1 MTTTIIDK
9 GGANVE
15 VNVWVEVKTVG
26 GRKYYSFASLSD
38 ECNYLYSA
46 TSFSFEEAKARYE
59 ADHEHEHCQYHYIV
73 K

>member
-1 MTTTIIDK
+1 MK
-9 GGANVE
+9 
-15 VNVWVEVKTVG
+15 VNVWYTF
-26 GRKYYSFASLSD
+26 RNNCHCFASLSD

-46 TSFSFEEAKARYE
+46 MAFSFEEAKARYE

>member
-9 GGANVE
+9 GGA
-15 VNVWVEVKTVG
+15 NVWVEVKTVG

-46 TSFSFEEAKARYE
+46 MAFSFEEAKARYE
-59 ADHEHEHCQYHYIV
+59 AEHCQYHYIV